1 MSEQSSSAGRPLL
14 PRSDRSVISARAASV
29 MAPPVEPLSSRR
41 VRRVAMIVCGPDDL
55 EDGLSGR
62 AGWAV

>member
-1 MSEQSSSAGRPLL
+1 MRPTAA
-14 PRSDRSVISARAASV
+14 IAASV

-41 VRRVAMIVCGPDDL
+41 VGRIAMIVCGPDDL
-55 EDGLSGR
+55 EDGRSGR